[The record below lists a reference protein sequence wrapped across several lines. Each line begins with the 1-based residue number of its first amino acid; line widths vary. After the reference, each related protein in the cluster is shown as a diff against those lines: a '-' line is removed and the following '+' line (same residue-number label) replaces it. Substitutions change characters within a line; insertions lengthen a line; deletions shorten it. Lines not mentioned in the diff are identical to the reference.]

1 VRTYPS
7 AAPEPGSAAVGLYS
21 DSVRFPAYV
30 LTKSGEVIRPSVVEL
45 TEGDL
50 PAGDVLI
57 RVEWSAINFKDAMV
71 TRPGNRV
78 ARQFPLIPGVE
89 LAGSVEEST
98 SPDFS
103 PGQRV
108 LVQGYDLGVAHHGG
122 FAAYARVPADWVV
135 PLPDALS
142 TRTAAIIG
150 LAGFT
155 ALLSLHRLLQHGTSP
170 DDGPVLVT
178 GASGGVGSAAVA
190 MLAKAGF
197 EVVASSGKTAEHDY
211 LKELGASR
219 VVGRQFTEDDG
230 RTLGPQLWAGVVD
243 CVGGMALA
251 EALRTVRYG
260 GAVAASGLTGGND
273 LATTV
278 YPFIV
283 RGVALLG
290 IDTVATPIEERRELW
305 AEMADAFPLQ
315 HCEEMVN
322 EEIGLDGLT
331 AALDRVLDAA
341 VRGRILV
348 RPVPRAEA
356 VDDQEPA

>member
-1 VRTYPS
+1 MVRTYP
-7 AAPEPGSAAVGLYS
+7 AHRPAHEGNAGSLYS
-21 DSVRFPAYV
+21 EPVRFPAY
-30 LTKSGEVIRPSVVEL
+30 LLSKAGAVIRPAVVQLE
-45 TEGDL
+45 ESDL
-50 PAGDVLI
+50 PAGDVLV

-78 ARQFPLIPGVE
+78 ARGFPLVPGVE

-98 SPDFS
+98 SPDFAV
-103 PGQRV
+103 GQRV
-108 LVQGYDLGVAHHGG
+108 LVQGYDLGVARHGG

-142 TRTAAIIG
+142 CRNAAIIG

-155 ALLSLHRLLQHGTSP
+155 ALLSLRRLVQHGTSP
-170 DDGPVLVT
+170 EDGPILVT

-190 MLAKAGF
+190 LISKAGF
-197 EVVASSGKTAEHDY
+197 EVVASSGKTTEHDY
-211 LKELGASR
+211 LKSLGAAQ

-230 RTLGPQLWAGVVD
+230 RTLGPQLWGGVVD

-290 IDTVATPIEERRELW
+290 IDTVATPITERRAQW
-305 AEMADAFPLQ
+305 SDMAEAFPLE

-348 RPVPRAEA
+348 APGR
-356 VDDQEPA
+356 

>member
-1 VRTYPS
+1 VVTFRTYPVQAES
-7 AAPEPGSAAVGLYS
+7 QEGGGSALYS
-21 DSVRFPAYV
+21 EPVRFAAY
-30 LTKSGEVIRPSVVEL
+30 LLSKAGAVIRPAVVEL
-45 TEGDL
+45 ADTDL
-50 PAGDVLI
+50 PEGEVLI

-78 ARQFPLIPGVE
+78 ARVFPLVPGVE
-89 LAGSVEEST
+89 LTGSVEEST
-98 SPDFS
+98 TPEFT

-108 LVQGYDLGVAHHGG
+108 LVQGYDLGVDRHGG

-142 TRTAAIIG
+142 CRTAAIIG
-150 LAGFT
+150 LAGST
-155 ALLSLHRLLQHGTSP
+155 ALLSLRRLVHHGTNP
-170 DDGPVLVT
+170 EDGPILVT

-190 MLAKAGF
+190 LLAHAGF
-197 EVVASSGKTAEHDY
+197 EVVASSGKTTEHDY
-211 LKELGASR
+211 LQQLGATR
-219 VVGRQFTEDDG
+219 VVGREFSEDDG
-230 RTLGPQLWAGVVD
+230 RALGPQLWAGVVD
-243 CVGGMALA
+243 CVGGRSLA

-260 GAVAASGLTGGND
+260 GAVAASGLTGGNE

-290 IDTVATPIEERRELW
+290 IDTVATPIEERRALW
-305 AEMADAFPLQ
+305 RDMADSFPLQ

-322 EEIGLDGLT
+322 EEIGLHELT

-348 RPVPRAEA
+348 N
-356 VDDQEPA
+356 PALTQ